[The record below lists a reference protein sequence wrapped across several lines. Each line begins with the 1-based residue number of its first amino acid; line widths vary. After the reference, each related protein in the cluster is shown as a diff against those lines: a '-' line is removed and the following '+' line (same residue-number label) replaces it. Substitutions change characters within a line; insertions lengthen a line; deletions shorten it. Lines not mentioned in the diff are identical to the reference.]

1 MSKEIETQRNF
12 NPGTNEPFSSVL
24 ARHVSRRDIMQG
36 GLSLAALGM
45 LGGIG
50 GLNLANAQ
58 ESGSG
63 KTPLALA
70 FESLRG
76 SRTDAVVVPEGYTA
90 QVLVPWGTPLN
101 GAAAEWKHDMRMTA
115 EAQAERV
122 GMHHDGMHAFALD
135 ADNASRDFL
144 LALNNEYIDQAAL
157 WAPQGGPTNADSGRR
172 PADEVRTEI
181 NAHGITLVRVRKDAE
196 GRWTHVPDD
205 ARNRRFTSATPMEL
219 AGPVAGSDYV
229 RTRYS
234 PEGTHTRGT
243 NNNCANGYTPW
254 GTYLTCEE
262 NWPEVFVNTGE
273 RHADDARLGLPTE
286 RGRYGWETAA
296 GSEGERDDE
305 FARFDVTPRGNG
317 PKDDY
322 RNETRTFGYI
332 VEIDPY
338 DGQSRAVKR
347 TALGRFRHEGCWP
360 GKLVAGEP
368 VVFYSGHDARNEYIY
383 KFVSDAKW
391 DPADANRPGE
401 AYDRLALGAK
411 YMDEGTLYVARFDAD
426 GGGEWLALEPD
437 TRVADG
443 RTLAE
448 ALSLAEDDRAGVI
461 VHTCDAADLLGA
473 TPMDRPEWGTVDPS
487 SGEVY
492 MTLTNNSR
500 RTEADSAPT
509 FTNEG
514 DAIEAAGVGYATAPA
529 NAANPRAD
537 NEAGQVIRWRERGDD
552 ATRFDWEVFVFGA
565 AADDA
570 DNLSGLT
577 ERNQFASPDGL
588 WYDDRGDGQG
598 ILWIETDNGYD
609 GVAEQTNDQVLAV
622 VPAALSRESG
632 QASVVGAA
640 NQQQLKRFAVGPN
653 DCEVTGIFATPDK
666 TALFINIQH
675 PGNWP
680 ADADAVIQDA
690 TKAAAGSVRPRAA
703 TVVIQKADGGQ
714 IGV

>member
-1 MSKEIETQRNF
+1 MSKEIETQHNF
-12 NPGTNEPFSSVL
+12 NRSDNEPFSSIL
-24 ARHVSRRDIMQG
+24 ARHVSRRDIMRG

-58 ESGSG
+58 ESGAG

-70 FESLRG
+70 FESLHG
-76 SRTDAVVVPEGYTA
+76 SRTDAVVVPESYTA
-90 QVLVPWGTPLN
+90 QVLIPWGTPLDEQAPAWHR
-101 GAAAEWKHDMRMTA
+101 GQEMTA
-115 EAQAERV
+115 EAQAHSV
-122 GMHHDGMHAFALD
+122 GMHHDGMHAFPLD

-144 LALNNEYIDQAAL
+144 LALNNEYIDQNAL
-157 WAPQGGPTNADSGRR
+157 WAPRGGPTNPDRGQR
-172 PADEVRTEI
+172 PADEVRTEV
-181 NAHGITLVRVRKDAE
+181 NAHGVTIVRVRKQA
-196 GRWTHVPDD
+196 D
-205 ARNRRFTSATPMEL
+205 ARWSHVAGDAHNRRFTSATPMDL

-234 PEGTHTRGT
+234 PEGTQTRGT
-243 NNNCANGYTPW
+243 NNNCANGFTPW

-262 NWPEVFVNTGE
+262 NWPEVFVNRGE
-273 RHADDARLGLPTE
+273 LNIDDRRLGLPTE

-296 GSEGERDDE
+296 GTEGEREDE

-317 PKDDY
+317 PRDDY

-338 DGQSRAVKR
+338 DGQSRALKR

-368 VVFYSGHDARNEYIY
+368 VVFYSGHDSRNEYIY

-401 AYDRLALGAK
+401 SYDRLALGAK
-411 YMDEGTLYVARFDAD
+411 YMDQGTLYVARFSAD
-426 GGGEWLALEPD
+426 GSGEWLPLEPE

-443 RTLAE
+443 STLAS

-473 TPMDRPEWGTVDPS
+473 TPMDRPEWGTVDPA

-492 MTLTNNSR
+492 MTLTNNSQ
-500 RTEADSAPT
+500 RTAADTAPT
-509 FTNEG
+509 FTHEG
-514 DAIEAAGVGYATAPA
+514 DDIDAAGVGYATAPT

-565 AADDA
+565 AAGDA

-680 ADADAVIQDA
+680 ADADAATQDA

-714 IGV
+714 VGV